1 MSDLALEKCHTFIE
15 TQFKPATAGERAPGE
30 RPLVTISRETGA
42 GGTTLAEALAGYLN
56 ARVPKKA
63 VRWTVFDKNLI
74 EKVLEEHDLPARLA
88 ELLPEDRHSAVVD
101 AVEELL
107 GLHPSAWRIVQE
119 TTETIRH
126 LAEVG
131 NVILV
136 GRGSHVITEALP
148 YAVHVKVVAS
158 VESRAA
164 RMRELLGLSRPK
176 ALEHVRK
183 TDAARAR
190 YLKRY
195 FKRDV
200 DNVHDYHLVINT
212 DRVGAEEA
220 ARMVGDLVLSR
231 KG

>member
-1 MSDLALEKCHTFIE
+1 MSDLGLEKCQAFIE
-15 TQFKPATAGERAPGE
+15 TQFKPARPGERAPGE

-42 GGTTLAEALAGYLN
+42 GGTTLAEALATYLN
-56 ARVPKKA
+56 ARIPKKA
-63 VRWTVFDKNLI
+63 VPWTVFDKNLI

-88 ELLPEDRHSAVVD
+88 ELLPEDRHSAVAD

-107 GLHPSAWRIVQE
+107 GLHPSAWRIVQD

-136 GRGSHVITEALP
+136 GRGAHVITEALP

-158 VESRAA
+158 MESRAN

-183 TDAARAR
+183 SDAARAR

-200 DNVHDYHLVINT
+200 ADALGYHMIINT
-212 DRVGAEEA
+212 DRVAPDEA
-220 ARMVGDLVLSR
+220 ARLVGDLVLAR
-231 KG
+231 GR